1 MIKWITLSFTENK
14 PEISTNAINSLGYLV
29 VLIGSFIY
37 IEIIICNFYGFN
49 TNIKKF
55 LDKRENEESTLLR
68 EAELNESQSEKESAD
83 SDNEDDKSN

>member
-1 MIKWITLSFTENK
+1 MIYN
-14 PEISTNAINSLGYLV
+14 
-29 VLIGSFIY
+29 
-37 IEIIICNFYGFN
+37 EIIICNFCGFN
-49 TNIKKF
+49 TNTKKF